1 LEEESIR
8 LKKLLEEKE
17 QELQQKDELLKK
29 KFGQQ
34 NKNKK

>member
-17 QELQQKDELLKK
+17 LESQQKDELLKK
-29 KFGQQ
+29 KFGQRTK
-34 NKNKK
+34 NKN